1 MQPHCRLDDGEAA
14 SVIDGPRSL
23 PFAALAEQQGG
34 SPRVPSNPLET
45 EDVQS
50 EPSQEP
56 AIADRRAASASRELY
71 RFRQG
76 REQACEGVGAD
87 RNLQEALPDVL
98 AVARQDRGKSR
109 AIDNFEPHT
118 RGPCLVPET
127 RKIGFFYRA
136 IRAQKDPVGRGTL
149 TANRPEVAS
158 ELSCCVARLGRIF
171 DGDGRFAGSQTDEG
185 IRYASARLAF
195 AG

>member
-1 MQPHCRLDDGEAA
+1 MDQEVFP
-14 SVIDGPRSL
+14 SPPSPSSKVVPRGSL
-23 PFAALAEQQGG
+23 RTRSKQRT
-34 SPRVPSNPLET
+34 SSRN
-45 EDVQS
+45 
-50 EPSQEP
+50 
-56 AIADRRAASASRELY
+56 RR
-71 RFRQG
+71 
-76 REQACEGVGAD
+76 
-87 RNLQEALPDVL
+87 RNLPALTDVL

-118 RGPCLVPET
+118 RGPCLVTET
-127 RKIGFFYRA
+127 RKIGFFDRA
-136 IRAQKDPVGRGTL
+136 IRAEKDPVGRGTL